1 MWDVHAVN
9 HYWPFI
15 VSGTIDG
22 SIYALA
28 AIGIVL
34 TFRISGVFNFA
45 YGAVAAASAYV
56 FYQLHYLEGMGW
68 PLAALITLFALG
80 IVGGLALE
88 RIAFWLSDASTVM
101 RVVATVALLAGISSF
116 FSGYYG
122 PATIPIAP
130 FLPAKGFEL
139 GGVYLTGSDIITFVV
154 AVVASAGLYAFF
166 KKTSVGIAMQAVV
179 DDAPLLSL
187 KGTNPVQV
195 RRLAWMIG
203 SCFSSVSGML
213 LAPKLGVGVVA
224 LTALVIAAFGA
235 AAVGSFSSL
244 PLTFVGGISIGIAM
258 NIVADKL
265 SSSSSLVLQQFYVN
279 VPFVV
284 LLVALIVIPRRY
296 LIERGVQ
303 NIRRIRPPKPVSRQ
317 IAAGSTLAGLAFAA
331 LIPFMVGPKV
341 GQWTV
346 GLAYMV
352 IFAALGLLVWTS
364 GQVSLAHMAF
374 AAVGAAAFGH
384 ALQSG
389 WPWLLA
395 LLAGGLMAV
404 PVAALVAIPAI
415 RLSGIYLAILTFGF
429 GLLMQRTVFTSDLMF
444 GVGGNMQIA
453 RPKLF
458 GLDTDSDKGYY
469 YTALII
475 SVLCLG
481 VVVLTMRSRLGRLLR
496 AYGDSPQALLAHGAN
511 TRVTSVWVF
520 CISAFLAAL
529 GGALLAATTEA
540 AGAVSFDYNISLTL
554 IAVLAASTL
563 FTFGRRSPIL
573 TAIVSAF
580 LFVVLKV
587 YITGDFY
594 NRYQGVGF
602 GFLAL
607 GVACV
612 PGMNW
617 FKSIRRNPQAKQ
629 ENPPQDLEP
638 VSHRLPSSVGAR

>member
-1 MWDVHAVN
+1 MS

-56 FYQLHYLEGMGW
+56 FYQLHYLNGVNW
-68 PLAALITLFALG
+68 PVAGLITLLGLG
-80 IVGGLALE
+80 IVGGLVLE

-116 FSGYYG
+116 FTGYYG
-122 PATIPIAP
+122 PATIPIAA
-130 FLPAKGFEL
+130 FLPAKGFSL
-139 GGVYLTGSDIITFVV
+139 GGVYVTGSDIITFIV
-154 AVVASAGLYAFF
+154 AVVASAGLYVFF
-166 KKTSVGIAMQAVV
+166 KKTRVGIAMQAVV

-203 SCFSSVSGML
+203 SCFISVSGML
-213 LAPKLGVGVVA
+213 LAPKLGVGVGA

-235 AAVGSFSSL
+235 AAVGAFSSL
-244 PLTFVGGISIGIAM
+244 PLTFVGGITIGIAM

-265 SSSSSLVLQQFYVN
+265 STSSSLVLQQFYVN

-284 LLVALIVIPRRY
+284 LVLALIVIPRRY
-296 LIERGVQ
+296 LVERGQ
-303 NIRRIRPPKPVSRQ
+303 HIRRIRPPKPISRPAAAASTVVGLV
-317 IAAGSTLAGLAFAA
+317 IAV
-331 LIPFMVGPKV
+331 LIPFMVGAKV
-341 GQWTV
+341 SQWTV
-346 GLAYMV
+346 GIAYTV
-352 IFAALGLLVWTS
+352 IFASLALLVWTS
-364 GQVSLAHMAF
+364 GQVSLAQMAF

-384 ALQSG
+384 AIHSG

-395 LLAGGLMAV
+395 LLAGALMAV
-404 PVAALVAIPAI
+404 PVAAVVAIPAI

-429 GLLMQRTVFTSDLMF
+429 GLLMQRTFFTSDLMF

-458 GLDTDSDKGYY
+458 GLSTDTDKGYY
-469 YTALII
+469 FTALVIAL
-475 SVLCLG
+475 LCLG
-481 VVVLTMRSRLGRLLR
+481 VIVATMRSRLGRFLR

-520 CISAFLAAL
+520 CISAFIAAI

-554 IAVLAASTL
+554 VAVLAASTV
-563 FTFGRRSPIL
+563 FTLGRRSPIL
-573 TAIVSAF
+573 TAIVSAI
-580 LFVVLKV
+580 LYVVLKV
-587 YITGDFY
+587 YITDDFFI
-594 NRYQGVGF
+594 RYQGVGF
-602 GFLAL
+602 GLVAL

-612 PGMNW
+612 PGMKW
-617 FKSIRRNPQAKQ
+617 FKTLRRAPDVAQEQDDQA
-629 ENPPQDLEP
+629 EP
-638 VSHRLPSSVGAR
+638 VSHRMARPVGAR

>member
-1 MWDVHAVN
+1 MN
-9 HYWPFI
+9 EYWPFI

-28 AIGIVL
+28 AIGLVL

-56 FYQLHYLEGMGW
+56 FYQLHYIEGLDW
-68 PLAALITLFALG
+68 PLAALITLVGLG
-80 IVGGLALE
+80 IAGGLVLE

-101 RVVATVALLAGISSF
+101 RVVATVALLAGITSF

-122 PATIPIAP
+122 PATIPIAA

-139 GGVYLTGSDIITFVV
+139 GGVYLTGSDIITFII

-166 KKTSVGIAMQAVV
+166 KKTRVGIAMQAVV

-187 KGTNPVQV
+187 KGTNPVRV

-203 SCFSSVSGML
+203 SCFISVSGML
-213 LAPKLGVGVVA
+213 LAPKLGVGVSA

-235 AAVGSFSSL
+235 AALGSFSSL

-258 NIVADKL
+258 NIVANEL

-284 LLVALIVIPRRY
+284 LVLALILIPRRY

-303 NIRRIRPPKPVSRQ
+303 NIRRIRPPRPASRP
-317 IAAGSTLAGLAFAA
+317 IAAGSTLAGLAVAA
-331 LIPFMVGPKV
+331 LIPFMVGAKLS
-341 GQWTV
+341 QWTV
-346 GLAYMV
+346 GIAYMV
-352 IFAALGLLVWTS
+352 IFASLGLLVWTS

-395 LLAGGLMAV
+395 LLAGAVMAV
-404 PVAALVAIPAI
+404 PVAALVALPAI

-429 GLLMQRTVFTSDLMF
+429 GLLMQRTFFTSDLMF
-444 GVGGNMQIA
+444 GVGGNMQIE
-453 RPKLF
+453 RPTLL

-469 YTALII
+469 YTSLII
-475 SVLCLG
+475 AVLCLG
-481 VVVLTMRSRLGRLLR
+481 IIVATMRSRLGRLLR
-496 AYGDSPQALLAHGAN
+496 AYGDSPQAMLAHGAN

-520 CISAFLAAL
+520 CISAFIAAI

-540 AGAVSFDYNISLTL
+540 AGAVSFDYTISLTL
-554 IAVLAASTL
+554 VAVLAASTL
-563 FTFGRRSPIL
+563 FTLGRRSPIL
-573 TAIVSAF
+573 TAIVSAI

-587 YITGDFY
+587 YITDDFFI
-594 NRYQGVGF
+594 RYQGVGF

-607 GVACV
+607 AVACV
-612 PGMNW
+612 PGMQW
-617 FKSIRRNPQAKQ
+617 FKSIRRAPQA
-629 ENPPQDLEP
+629 DLEDQSEEP
-638 VSHRLPSSVGAR
+638 VSHRMPRPVGAR